1 MSATLN
7 RAMTTT
13 LDRTVNKIIDEIMP
27 LIVSPWMI
35 DATRLRMYAR
45 IADLVTDRLGCT
57 FSEFV
62 DRYNIAV
69 CKTICI
75 KDGEYAEVQVPN
87 THPVDPIA
95 YLDKKELVERID
107 EEVDVVLS
115 KNPINLSA
123 KFGGSLLPSNNREEC
138 NDCWMETTDQVNL
151 GLDEILT
158 TYVKDMLDAFL
169 DANGSPLRTL
179 RTKVAESKAPEV
191 VDHAENRL
199 VVGGLSSNVSSRDL
213 NDLFSCYGPVKFIDM
228 KPGFAVVEMGDQRDV
243 ANTKRYLN
251 GYRIDG
257 QCITVTSV
265 PRGKVDS
272 TAREQG
278 DANGSPLRSEGPTPT
293 TLNMHYYNV
302 TDTWTLA
309 TEHTSSCTCGSQ
321 TMWCKK

>member
-1 MSATLN
+1 MSIIDLA
-7 RAMTTT
+7 
-13 LDRTVNKIIDEIMP
+13 VNKIIAEIMP

-35 DATRLRMYAR
+35 DLTRVRMHSR
-45 IADLVTDRLGCT
+45 ITNLVYVRLGRT
-57 FSEFV
+57 FNEFI
-62 DRYNIAV
+62 DRYNIAA
-69 CKTICI
+69 CKTVVLV
-75 KDGEYAEVQVPN
+75 DGKYVEKQTTN
-87 THPVDPIA
+87 LHPIDPIA

-107 EEVDVVLS
+107 EEVDVVLA
-115 KNPINLSA
+115 KDPINLSV

-138 NDCWMETTDQVNL
+138 KDCWMETTDQVNL

-191 VDHAENRL
+191 DHAENRL

-213 NDLFSCYGPVKFIDM
+213 NDLFSRYGPVKFIDM
-228 KPGFAVVEMGDQRDV
+228 KPGCAVVEMGDQRDV
-243 ANTKRYLN
+243 ADAVRFLN

-257 QCITVTSV
+257 RCITVTS
-265 PRGKVDS
+265 PPLGKV
-272 TAREQG
+272 E
-278 DANGSPLRSEGPTPT
+278 SESPTPT
-293 TLNMHYYNV
+293 TLNKHYYNV

-309 TEHTSSCTCGSQ
+309 TEHTPSCTCGSQ